1 MSIAIATPRSQD
13 VRDRVLGIGLVLASS
28 FIFGFSNVL
37 VKWSMTEY
45 PVGEALFI
53 RSVAALSAMH
63 GAVPR
68 ARAT

>member
-1 MSIAIATPRSQD
+1 MATFLAAYAPDARN
-13 VRDRVLGIGLVLASS
+13 RILGIGLVLAST

-53 RSVAALSAMH
+53 R
-63 GAVPR
+63 G
-68 ARAT
+68 